1 MNSIEEIRKLIEP
14 DAIYG
19 SAPFWAWNTDM
30 DAGKIKKT
38 LQSLKDNGFG
48 GAFVHPRPGLTNE
61 YLSEEWFSLWREA
74 LEEARKLG
82 MKLYISSANFLPSV

>member
-19 SAPFWAWNTDM
+19 SAPFWAWNSDM

-38 LQSLKDNGFG
+38 LQSLRFPGF
-48 GAFVHPRPGLTNE
+48 
-61 YLSEEWFSLWREA
+61 
-74 LEEARKLG
+74 
-82 MKLYISSANFLPSV
+82 FLFKRFDAI